1 MPMYNLDF
9 CPYCGSLPCHIR
21 GTKGAVIRCNNKGC
35 AVRPVVVNITTR
47 SAAAAWNYMSE
58 KVRCIR
64 EEGKPMTENQR
75 CPICGQEYTGAPAL
89 SRTDNQ
95 TLICPDCGTRQ
106 ALAAIGVSNPEAVIS
121 RIHDY
126 ETRKAQEEQ
135 A

>member
-1 MPMYNLDF
+1 
-9 CPYCGSLPCHIR
+9 
-21 GTKGAVIRCNNKGC
+21 
-35 AVRPVVVNITTR
+35 
-47 SAAAAWNYMSE
+47 
-58 KVRCIR
+58 
-64 EEGKPMTENQR
+64 MTEKAR

-106 ALAAIGVSNPEAVIS
+106 ALAAIGVQDTEAVIE

-126 ETRKAQEEQ
+126 EAHRAQEEK